1 MASHD
6 VLFKWILHTRSA
18 FSEEAGCRVQN
29 SAMPSCPMVVDVFT
43 ANLSEKSSLAVNLV
57 CEARSANL
65 QAHKVTYW
73 YLPRT
78 PHLPNMEGAFHR
90 ECRDNKQLMSRYAN
104 LSYKLY

>member
-6 VLFKWILHTRSA
+6 ILFKWILHTRSA
-18 FSEEAGCRVQN
+18 FSEEAGCRVQS

-65 QAHKVTYW
+65 QGHKVTY
-73 YLPRT
+73 LVFTSDPA
-78 PHLPNMEGAFHR
+78 LA
-90 ECRDNKQLMSRYAN
+90 
-104 LSYKLY
+104 